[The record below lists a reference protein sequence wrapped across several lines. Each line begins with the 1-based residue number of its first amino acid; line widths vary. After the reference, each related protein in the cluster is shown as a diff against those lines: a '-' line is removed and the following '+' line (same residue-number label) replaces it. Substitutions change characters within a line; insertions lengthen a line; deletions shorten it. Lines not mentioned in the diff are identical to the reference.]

1 MEARIVTAA
10 ELDQMTPQERH
21 ANFEASIITDPSK
34 VPPQF
39 VARVRARIEQRIA
52 AQDVADA
59 S

>member
-39 VARVRARIEQRIA
+39 VARVRARIE
-52 AQDVADA
+52 
-59 S
+59 